1 MKVNSKNKILI
12 ILILSIFVFI
22 KISTFFNPKKVA
34 RYCLHDD
41 CITVVMQYEDSV
53 SGGNSQLRL
62 YKRNILTRYFLDFGS
77 YAEFPIEKHFL
88 ISDKLIDNKFII
100 YSQSLPKIYG
110 DLENEIT
117 FKKIMYYSEGGN
129 STISSFDLDYRNL

>member
-1 MKVNSKNKILI
+1 MYIL
-12 ILILSIFVFI
+12 LNYVW
-22 KISTFFNPKKVA
+22 NVA
-34 RYCLHDD
+34 RSSEKKRFL
-41 CITVVMQYEDSV
+41 VVDEAWNIMQYEDSV
-53 SGGNSQLRL
+53 RGGNSQLRL